1 MSKLR
6 WRDANKRSGIAR
18 CDTIAEAE
26 EVMRELGLPREP
38 WPSIPTIIRL
48 TDSQPGLPGL
58 AVRIRGD
65 SYEISDGHWGSSRGQ
80 IIFSVAAHCDLIPL
94 SGSRWRV
101 PPGRIIARELEAR
114 GWSHKELARL
124 MGWPEQAINELV
136 NNKKRITTE
145 TARDLAIGFGTS
157 AEFWINLEKHYRQS
171 NAAHV
176 RNPPLPPI
184 LC

>member
-6 WRDANKRSGIAR
+6 WLDANKRSGIAR

-26 EVMRELGLPREP
+26 EVMRELGLPTEP
-38 WPSIPTIIRL
+38 WPRIPTIIRL

-65 SYEISDGHWGSSRGQ
+65 SYEVSDGHWGSSRGQ
-80 IIFSVAAHCDLIPL
+80 IIFSVGAHCDLIPL
-94 SGSRWRV
+94 NGSRWRV

-114 GWSHKELARL
+114 AWSHKDLARL
-124 MGWPEQAINELV
+124 MAWSEQAISELV

-145 TARDLAIGFGTS
+145 VARQLASAFGTS
-157 AEFWINLEKHYRQS
+157 IDFWINLEKHYGQS
-171 NAAHV
+171 NAAH
-176 RNPPLPPI
+176 RALASTPRSM
-184 LC
+184 